1 MVGKPV
7 QAGLFCFVH
16 TARPIQRSR
25 QPMASLKDP
34 LLNVYRQSLVENKK
48 TVTLEGKSFPV

>member
-1 MVGKPV
+1 
-7 QAGLFCFVH
+7 
-16 TARPIQRSR
+16 
-25 QPMASLKDP
+25 MASLKDA